1 MNNIIDYDTYLRYRI
16 MPLVRYIKTEARKKS
31 LFDSLSN
38 YEDYKAACKQAE
50 EFRNNYI
57 KNGPEEGKAFVID
70 TRTFNIMWFLLYLE
84 GDRVTYNYDGSKIEI
99 GKCLSCKDEI
109 GTWYIKT
116 ENKTVYI
123 NA

>member
-1 MNNIIDYDTYLRYRI
+1 MNNIIDLDTYLRYRI
-16 MPLVRYIKTEARKKS
+16 RPMAPYIKTYEQKKR
-31 LFDSLSN
+31 LIDSLSN
-38 YEDYKAACKQAE
+38 DYEEACKKAE

-70 TRTFNIMWFLLYLE
+70 TRTFNIMWFLLYQN
-84 GDRVTYNYDGSKIEI
+84 GDKVEYDYDGRNIEI
-99 GKCLSCKDEI
+99 GKCIVCKDEI
-109 GTWYIKT
+109 GTWYVKT